1 MVERESRALTALR
14 RADNAERHLRAGVT
28 TVRDVGSVDGLAIDV
43 GRAVDLRILSGPR
56 VVAAGRA
63 IAMTGGMAGF
73 WAGRRMGRKRCA
85 ARYARR

>member
-1 MVERESRALTALR
+1 MTLAYRASRVVDGISEEPVEDGAV
-14 RADNAERHLRAGVT
+14 VT